1 MSWVGT
7 STPPMPHGA
16 AFRSLPL
23 RGGRAAPRIVKIRP
37 RGLAGGKVMSL
48 QPIVYDC
55 GGAKLPAF
63 SPYPRRT
70 GPCRASLV
78 AHDAPGV
85 NDHVKSRAEALAELG
100 YAAFALDLYGIRG
113 SPREE
118 MVVRHTKLVETP
130 GLFLERA
137 TAGLRTLAAQPLVD
151 ASRLA
156 AVGFCQGGITVL
168 ELARAGAPHSGGD
181 RLSPWLY
188 SVEWRS
194 GRPHRLEGAHDV
206 GHPGPLC
213 VARRLCSFSIE
224 MEAKAADLRG
234 SRRRD

>member
-1 MSWVGT
+1 
-7 STPPMPHGA
+7 
-16 AFRSLPL
+16 
-23 RGGRAAPRIVKIRP
+23 
-37 RGLAGGKVMSL
+37 MSL

-63 SPYPRRT
+63 SPNPRRT

-100 YAAFALDLYGIRG
+100 YAAFELDLYGIRG

-168 ELARAGAPHSGGD
+168 ELARAGAPILAAIGF
-181 RLSPWLY
+181 
-188 SVEWRS
+188 
-194 GRPHRLEGAHDV
+194 
-206 GHPGPLC
+206 HPGYIRSNGGQDGPIASRVLMMSGTQDPY
-213 VARRLCSFSIE
+213 ASRDDF
-224 MEAKAADLRG
+224 AASR
-234 SRRRD
+234 SKWRRRRPT